1 MGSDT
6 GESGKELGRAEYVR
20 HVVRFLPVLKGS
32 DALRKKMERRLTSP
46 YQMVLFMSDLFLV
59 FAGFVLGFI
68 VTGMEDLLWKDPL
81 QIGNVFVLSCI
92 AAAFFKPYHLYSYH
106 HLFLKKDHFLGLMK
120 AFLWGFSTVSVV
132 FFMFHRPDI
141 MRGVHISLIFSV
153 AAVVMVLSR
162 FFWRYLIFVLSSI
175 GLGFLAVGSLAFLN
189 SGQKPLTLEEWS
201 PVLSGLGMAAVLVLL
216 SRYFCVH
223 VVFRKWLRRNFRK
236 HVVIV
241 GTDQAANAITKHII
255 ENDAPFWV
263 SGFVGSRE
271 NEKQGGGLLKRRLGE
286 IKHLPSLIRSESIRE
301 IIVTDERID
310 KAVLIDILDY
320 CTSEGVTVWFPPKL
334 MPVIELKLFIDSFCG
349 IPMIRLCSQKNIVLS
364 RRFKHALDALI
375 GLPFLLILSPFFGL
389 CAAAIKLTSP
399 GPVFYRAKAIGRDGK
414 PFTMFKFRSM
424 RTDTRSDIHKDYV
437 SKLIKGELK
446 REGAEEKTFKITD
459 DPRIT
464 KIGKLLRKLS
474 LDESPQIFNVLRGD
488 MSLVGPRPCLPYE
501 FEIYKEWH
509 KKRLSIRP
517 GITGLWQVAG
527 RSAVTFEEMVILDLY
542 YIYNRS
548 LLLDL
553 NILYETI
560 YVVLMKRGAY

>member
-1 MGSDT
+1 
-6 GESGKELGRAEYVR
+6 
-20 HVVRFLPVLKGS
+20 
-32 DALRKKMERRLTSP
+32 
-46 YQMVLFMSDLFLV
+46 
-59 FAGFVLGFI
+59 
-68 VTGMEDLLWKDPL
+68 
-81 QIGNVFVLSCI
+81 
-92 AAAFFKPYHLYSYH
+92 
-106 HLFLKKDHFLGLMK
+106 
-120 AFLWGFSTVSVV
+120 
-132 FFMFHRPDI
+132 
-141 MRGVHISLIFSV
+141 
-153 AAVVMVLSR
+153 
-162 FFWRYLIFVLSSI
+162 
-175 GLGFLAVGSLAFLN
+175 
-189 SGQKPLTLEEWS
+189 
-201 PVLSGLGMAAVLVLL
+201 
-216 SRYFCVH
+216 
-223 VVFRKWLRRNFRK
+223 
-236 HVVIV
+236 
-241 GTDQAANAITKHII
+241 
-255 ENDAPFWV
+255 
-263 SGFVGSRE
+263 VGSRE
-271 NEKQGGGLLKRRLGE
+271 TEKQEGVLMKRRLGE
-286 IKHLPSLIRSESIRE
+286 IKHLPSLVRSESIRE
-301 IIVTDERID
+301 IIVTDESID

-320 CTSEGVTVWFPPKL
+320 CTSEGITVWFPPKL
-334 MPVIELKLFIDSFCG
+334 MPVIEMKLFIDSFCG

-375 GLPFLLILSPFFGL
+375 GLPVLMLLLPFFGL

-424 RTDTRSDIHKDYV
+424 RKDTRSDIHQEYV

-446 REGAEEKTFKITD
+446 REGEEEKTFKITD

-464 KIGKLLRKLS
+464 KVGKFLRMLS
-474 LDESPQIFNVLRGD
+474 LDESPQILNVIKGD

-517 GITGLWQVAG
+517 GISGLWQVAG

>member
-1 MGSDT
+1 MSDT
-6 GESGKELGRAEYVR
+6 SESGKELGRPEYVGE
-20 HVVRFLPVLKGS
+20 VVRFLPVVKGS

-46 YQMVLFMSDLFLV
+46 YQMILFLSDLLLV
-59 FAGFVLGFI
+59 FAGFTMGLI
-68 VTGMEDLLWKDPL
+68 VTGMEDSTWNDPL
-81 QIGNVFVLSCI
+81 QIGNMIALSCI
-92 AAAFFKPYHLYSYH
+92 AVAFFTPYHLYSYH
-106 HLFLKKDHFLGLMK
+106 HLFLKKDHFIRLIK
-120 AFLWGFSTVSVV
+120 AFLWGFSTVGVV
-132 FFMFHRPDI
+132 LFLFVRPDVI
-141 MRGVHISLIFSV
+141 SGVNVTLIFLV

-175 GLGFLAVGSLAFLN
+175 GLAFLAVGVLASFHW
-189 SGQKPLTLEEWS
+189 GQRPIMAGDWTA
-201 PVLSGLGMAAVLVLL
+201 VLAGFCLATFLVLL

-223 VVFRKWLRRNFRK
+223 LVFRKWLRRNFRK

-241 GTDQAANAITKHII
+241 GTDQAANAITKHVI

-263 SGFVGSRE
+263 SGFVGTRE
-271 NEKQGGGLLKRRLGE
+271 NEKQEGVLLKRRLGE
-286 IKHLPSLIRSESIRE
+286 IQHLPSLIRSESIRE
-301 IIVTDERID
+301 IIVTDESID
-310 KAVLIDILDY
+310 KTVLIDILDY
-320 CTSEGVTVWFPPKL
+320 CTSQGITVWFPPKL
-334 MPVIELKLFIDSFCG
+334 MPIIEMKLFIDSFCG

-375 GLPFLLILSPFFGL
+375 GLPILLVVLPFFGI

-424 RTDTRSDIHKDYV
+424 RTDTRSDIHKEYV
-437 SKLIKGELK
+437 SNFIKGELK
-446 REGAEEKTFKITD
+446 REGSEEKTFKITD
-459 DPRIT
+459 DPRVT
-464 KIGKLLRKLS
+464 KIGKLLRKVS
-474 LDESPQIFNVLRGD
+474 LDEAPQILNVLRGD

-501 FEIYKEWH
+501 FEIYKDWH